1 MMALI
6 ISCPYG
12 DAQGQQQETELERHV
27 HMATMK
33 PQEQQEYERLVGMAK
48 EGGKWKYQPK
58 GGILDPNGPA
68 AGLIR
73 RTRVRGEGGD
83 RKRKR
88 MSSGQRG
95 NFNPNGSSE
104 KDETKEEIGAAK

>member
-1 MMALI
+1 VFYDGTHYFIELI
-6 ISCPYG
+6 LIC
-12 DAQGQQQETELERHV
+12 
-27 HMATMK
+27 
-33 PQEQQEYERLVGMAK
+33 LVGMAK
-48 EGGKWKYQPK
+48 EWGRWRYQLMR
-58 GGILDPNGPA
+58 GIFDPDGPA

-95 NFNPNGSSE
+95 VFNPNGKSS
-104 KDETKEEIGAAK
+104 K